1 MATHDC
7 ESEIMELKSQIEKL
21 MSQQITQQGNNS
33 GQKEPHAPTGGLNT
47 AAGDISKIRES
58 LEDFMDLL
66 EQDLKQV
73 PVTTAVAIFGL
84 GVLFGRLLPR

>member
-1 MATHDC
+1 MGTYDC
-7 ESEIMELKSQIEKL
+7 ESEILELKSQIEKL
-21 MSQQITQQGNNS
+21 VSQQKSQQGSES
-33 GQKEPHAPTGGLNT
+33 GQSEHHAPKGGLNDD
-47 AAGDISKIRES
+47 AGDISKIREN
-58 LEDFMDLL
+58 LEEFMGLL